1 MGVRSPSLPCD
12 NQATMLSQQE
22 NDTLTQVG
30 PATPMGNLL
39 RRYWHPVAAAA
50 ELEERPTRP
59 VRLLG
64 EDLVVFKTG
73 DDSYALIERFCAH
86 RGTDLAHGI
95 VEDAALRC
103 PRHGWLYGE
112 TGLCL
117 DMPLEEQM
125 PAEEIRL
132 AAYRAQAKAGMIW
145 AYLGPEPAPLIPDW
159 EPFSW
164 QDGLVQVVLSVLHCN
179 WLQCQENTLD
189 GVDLE
194 LFVDALQ
201 RAAENA
207 EPPPL
212 PPLDFAFDEFE
223 HGFVV
228 RPAGMDLAKLDSP
241 SPRKERGPGGE
252 VAKTSLWPNG
262 LFSGDSRAC
271 RFEWRVPIDDE
282 TTLNLA
288 WFFDRAAPGSDAAST
303 AAVHYWYAP
312 TREDETGEAIRTHQL
327 NKKFAI
333 WLNQSPI
340 VDRTK
345 EHLSEGDAGV
355 VMLRTKLF
363 SQIGLIQDGGE
374 PKALIYDPAQNQ
386 KLRLPE
392 TRALFA
398 APPAGA
404 EIDFPYLAGQPEDAA
419 AAYRKVIESWQNRDA
434 PG

>member
-1 MGVRSPSLPCD
+1 
-12 NQATMLSQQE
+12 MLSQEE

-30 PATPMGNLL
+30 PGTPLGNLL

-50 ELEERPTRP
+50 ELKERPTRP
-59 VRLLG
+59 VKLLG
-64 EDLVVFKTG
+64 EDLVVFKSG
-73 DDSYALIERFCAH
+73 DESYALIERFCAH

-95 VEDAALRC
+95 VEDSALRC
-103 PRHGWLYGE
+103 PRHGWLYGD

-117 DMPLEEQM
+117 DMPLEEQL
-125 PAEEIRL
+125 PPEEIRL
-132 AAYRAQAKAGMIW
+132 KAYQAQAKAGMIW

-201 RAAENA
+201 RAAESGQ
-207 EPPPL
+207 PPPL

-228 RPAGMDLAKLDSP
+228 RPGAGADASV
-241 SPRKERGPGGE
+241 S
-252 VAKTSLWPNG
+252 KTSLWPNG
-262 LFSGDSRAC
+262 LFSGDSRSC
-271 RFEWRVPIDDE
+271 RLEWRVPIDDE

-288 WFFDRAAPGSDAAST
+288 WFFDRAAPGSQAAT
-303 AAVHYWYAP
+303 APAVHYWYAP
-312 TREDETGEAIRTHQL
+312 PREAETGEAIRTHQL

-333 WLNQSPI
+333 WLNQAPI
-340 VDRTK
+340 VDRTR

-355 VMLRTKLF
+355 VMLRNKLF

-392 TRALFA
+392 TTALFA
-398 APPAGA
+398 DAPDAP
-404 EIDFPYLAGQPEDAA
+404 EIAFPYLAGQPDDVAES
-419 AAYRKVIESWQNRDA
+419 YRKVVESWRQRDGTA
-434 PG
+434 